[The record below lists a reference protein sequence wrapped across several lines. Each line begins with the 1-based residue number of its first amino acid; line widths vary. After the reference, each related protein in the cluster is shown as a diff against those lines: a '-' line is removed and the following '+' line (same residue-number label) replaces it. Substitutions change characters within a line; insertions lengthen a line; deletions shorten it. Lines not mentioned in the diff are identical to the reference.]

1 MTKCPKYDLKRPD
14 FMAPSPRVSVAKGL
28 WVLEEDS
35 SLGLGEEDED
45 PVSALDPDAKGY
57 RYYESEKV
65 LGKLYRAIDEK
76 NFLAELQGRAREL
89 EATDGFNQT
98 LINRLWGYVKS
109 QTRLIKWDHYLEW
122 AREIKEAWVLPH
134 LLLYL
139 VPLQTVQPNGRLI
152 TYQLRNATSQYHLP
166 IQH

>member
-89 EATDGFNQT
+89 EATDSSNQT
-98 LINRLWGYVKS
+98 LINRLWAYVQS
-109 QTRLIKWDHYLEW
+109 QTRLIQWEHYREW
-122 AREIKEAWVLPH
+122 AREIKEAYGLPR
-134 LLLYL
+134 LLRYL
-139 VPLQTVQPNGRLI
+139 VPFKTFQPDGGLM
-152 TYQLRNATSQYHLP
+152 TY
-166 IQH
+166 